1 MKDGELLWNDELSNS
16 FNYARA
22 TSISKDE
29 SFIISGI
36 SSHCA
41 VRSDNLHG
49 KAPHWKGNLFLRNYQ
64 ICHKQPIHIMSSG
77 SLCNGDTL
85 NLIAPSGFKKYVWN
99 DQEGYSN
106 IHKVSSPQIVNLSVV
121 DGVGCSFSDS
131 IIVSSWPLTNSKIA
145 KRTILSPGD
154 SVIIKIDSSCTFY
167 KWNDG
172 FLDRNRTIYYTD
184 LIDSLQFTVSVKS
197 EGFCINLD
205 TASIVFDKS
214 NDSIPFFDFY
224 PNPVSN
230 NLFWLFN
237 DFTDNPFAL
246 DILDAVGTIIRSD
259 EFSGLEKA
267 KRNTLNISDL
277 KPGNYILRLRTKL
290 FTSTYK
296 FIKL

>member
-1 MKDGELLWNDELSNS
+1 MDN
-16 FNYARA
+16 
-22 TSISKDE
+22 
-29 SFIISGI
+29 
-36 SSHCA
+36 CA
-41 VRSDNLHG
+41 F
-49 KAPHWKGNLFLRNYQ
+49 W
-64 ICHKQPIHIMSSG
+64 
-77 SLCNGDTL
+77 
-85 NLIAPSGFKKYVWN
+85 
-99 DQEGYSN
+99 
-106 IHKVSSPQIVNLSVV
+106 
-121 DGVGCSFSDS
+121 
-131 IIVSSWPLTNSKIA
+131 
-145 KRTILSPGD
+145 
-154 SVIIKIDSSCTFY
+154 
-167 KWNDG
+167 
-172 FLDRNRTIYYTD
+172 
-184 LIDSLQFTVSVKS
+184 
-197 EGFCINLD
+197 
-205 TASIVFDKS
+205 SIVFDKS